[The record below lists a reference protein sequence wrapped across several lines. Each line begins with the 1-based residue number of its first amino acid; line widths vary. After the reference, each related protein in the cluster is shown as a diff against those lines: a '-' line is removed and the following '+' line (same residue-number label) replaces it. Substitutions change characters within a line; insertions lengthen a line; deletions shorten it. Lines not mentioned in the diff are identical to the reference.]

1 MKIHQNFFVVF
12 QLAILIVVSFSLS
25 SCASKPSA
33 IVFAE
38 INFTDCPQGTERS
51 PSNICRARIGH
62 EKYKKWET
70 IIRKFESS
78 VEKSDSSKGKGL
90 TNAALYLAGDKEP
103 IRVGSSEG
111 SFAKPI
117 QVVSF
122 YQSTG
127 TYGSKTS
134 GGAAVVGAPS
144 RLYLTEIGKIAY
156 MAFDKQAVS
165 LLEVSNQN
173 RQQSFSVISGQ
184 DSAQH
189 AHGFSSPVGKIKK
202 LSDKSSQYS
211 VEDLRIFIGKEGEAV
226 TIEFESGVLVKGV
239 LEKYTA
245 LVKSDESNRAVV
257 ITFKDQTATVT
268 YGVHTLFQPDWGVF
282 DMLLMPELSDS
293 YVVLSAPLK

>member
-1 MKIHQNFFVVF
+1 MKNDQNLFVSF
-12 QLAILIVVSFSLS
+12 RLAMLIVVSLLLT

-33 IVFAE
+33 IVFPE
-38 INFTDCPQGTERS
+38 INFTNCPQGTERS
-51 PSNICRARIGH
+51 PSNICRARLSD

-70 IIRKFESS
+70 IIRKFESL

-90 TNAALYLAGDKEP
+90 TNAALFLSHDKEP
-103 IRVGSSEG
+103 IRVGSSDG
-111 SFAKPI
+111 SFAKPN

-122 YQSTG
+122 YQPTG

-134 GGAAVVGAPS
+134 GGAAVVGAPT
-144 RLYLTEIGKIAY
+144 RLYLTEAGKIAY

-202 LSDKSSQYS
+202 LADKSSQYS
-211 VEDLRIFIGKEGEAV
+211 VEDLRIFLGKEGEAV
-226 TIEFESGVLVKGV
+226 TIEFESGVIVKGIV
-239 LEKYTA
+239 EKYTA
-245 LVKSDESNRAVV
+245 LTKSDENNRAVV
-257 ITFKDQTATVT
+257 VTFKDQTATVT

-282 DMLLMPELSDS
+282 DMLLMPEVSDS
-293 YVVLSAPLK
+293 YVVLSAPPK